1 MSIFSRSAHKKII
14 LNGLGARELGI
25 KKFKKYV
32 GKMFKNSNFYFIQI
46 LTRVTFYYRHFQGLF
61 RYINFSPVA

>member
-14 LNGLGARELGI
+14 LKGLGARELGI

-32 GKMFKNSNFYFIQI
+32 GIMFSKIVIYKLI
-46 LTRVTFYYRHFQGLF
+46 
-61 RYINFSPVA
+61 